1 MKITQIDARL
11 DGIKDKEA
19 VASAAGTETA
29 DEVRRMLVER
39 LKSPA

>member
-1 MKITQIDARL
+1 VPAIT
-11 DGIKDKEA
+11 EA
-19 VASAAGTETA
+19 VTSAAGTETA